1 MTELLQARRLDA
13 DSGLRLLRD
22 HFPLLRLAYANGQH
36 GSILQ
41 ERVLRY
47 FEMNDIKPDRYLVV
61 LDSLAHHEILIPNES
76 RTNYYLGDIA
86 ESVVSF
92 YLGRALGTSGD
103 VLVSYVGQLEHYIEK
118 IEEVRFDDRVEEFI
132 ADARM
137 VINRVN
143 SFVRANRDRALLE
156 VEEARSDQHASQ
168 YRLNR
173 LTDFLGRYI
182 APIARIF
189 EINGEVNRNIE
200 RLQLLLRTL
209 ERSTARDLDV
219 QIRDMTRQWQ
229 DDQIRC
235 SKALRDAA
243 HNIRRVLSQ
252 TYNVILS
259 AETKIEKQDRDRFD
273 AHFDGL
279 LSLCNVENEFSL
291 TDDFIERTFVDFFE
305 LSAVFDDGFR
315 LYEPVTKEPKP
326 PAPKWIDY
334 EDELIKEGSTPDL
347 LAWIVENAGMDGC
360 GSFDLLLSATH
371 EFSHR
376 GELSKV
382 IFTDEVAQIDF
393 DDVVISYKKIK
404 VSYA

>member
-1 MTELLQARRLDA
+1 MSEILQARSLDA
-13 DSGLRLLRD
+13 DAGLRLMRE
-22 HFPLLRLAYANGQH
+22 HFDLLRLAYAHGQH
-36 GSILQ
+36 GLISA
-41 ERVLRY
+41 ERVMSY
-47 FEMNDIKPDRYLVV
+47 FEMHDVKLERRDVI
-61 LDSLAHHEILIPNES
+61 LDSLAHHEILVPNES
-76 RTNYYLGDIA
+76 RTIYYLREIS

-92 YLGRALGTSGD
+92 YLGRALETSGD

-118 IEEVRFDDRVEEFI
+118 IEEVRCDDRVEEFI
-132 ADARM
+132 AGARM

-143 SFVRANRDRALLE
+143 GFVRANRDRALLE
-156 VEEARSDQHASQ
+156 VEDARADLQASQ
-168 YRLNR
+168 YRLDR
-173 LTDFLGRYI
+173 LTDFLGRFI

-189 EINGEVNRNIE
+189 EVSGEVNRGIE

-291 TDDFIERTFVDFFE
+291 TDEFIERTFSQFYE
-305 LSAVFDDGFR
+305 LSAIVDDGFQI
-315 LYEPVTKEPKP
+315 YERVTKTPEPP
-326 PAPKWIDY
+326 PPKWIDY
-334 EDELIKEGSTPDL
+334 EDGLIKEGSTPDL
-347 LAWIVENAGMDGC
+347 LAWIGRNTGLDGC
-360 GSFDLLLSATH
+360 SSFDLLLSATH

-376 GELSKV
+376 GELSKMC
-382 IFTDEVAQIDF
+382 FTDEVAQIEF